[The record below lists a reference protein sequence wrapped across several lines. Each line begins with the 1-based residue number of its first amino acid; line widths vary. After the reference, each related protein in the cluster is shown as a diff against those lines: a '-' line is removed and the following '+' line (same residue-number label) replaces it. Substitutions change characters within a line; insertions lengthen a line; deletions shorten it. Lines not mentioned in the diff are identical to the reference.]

1 MKRSAIFFYVSVS
14 FILVTG
20 LSFTRPVDSKP
31 KTETDALSHDVVSQN
46 TSANELDLLIK
57 QRPYIQDSLLRAHFM
72 SIVNQYQERL
82 WFHIDKPYYGVGDT
96 LWFRGYLID
105 ASMLIPNTQSNY
117 VYVDL
122 FDRRRRLVTSKKIKR
137 DSIGFA
143 NNIILPDTLSAG
155 EYTLRAYTG
164 WMLNFDPKN
173 FFQCNFTIG
182 NLYTGVNS
190 NISYT
195 DKHMIIEL
203 SDKSSRPYG
212 NKKTAYRIYSK
223 GGTLLSKGKLKTTST
238 TGALF
243 IPLPNK
249 SMREGSYVETNIDMG
264 YRIYN
269 RTFFIDP
276 PEYDFDIQFLP
287 EGGDLIAGAPQRIA
301 FKAVRSDGYPVVVQG
316 KILNASGAT
325 IASFQSEHDGMGSFL
340 LTPKIGETYQAVTTC
355 NLTYNGNPD
364 LSNNNAGIDSLFDAS
379 SSEIKTKTSDLPAA
393 TDRTCALAV
402 SPEGDLIHY
411 RFLGNIPEMSTLVG
425 HTRNL
430 CLFTQPISPNDF
442 SEGLIHIDSLPEG
455 ILHLMLVDSL
465 GLPLTERLVYV
476 SHPELRPA
484 WKVRPDKA
492 SYEKR
497 EKVKVDL
504 ELDRPEFFSNYYSV
518 SVTDRSTVYYDSLS
532 ENINSYLFVT
542 SDLKG
547 YVHNAGYYFIDNSP
561 ARMQKLDLVMLTNG
575 WRRFKANTQPANIE
589 NRNNKKD
596 GVRPSFDPHLSY
608 TAHISAQ
615 DSCSA
620 LSYFLPAPFT
630 PQNRVEQNQFFTGK
644 VTSLLWNKEAK
655 NVEVKAV
662 TLDKDS
668 LTFLTTTDSSGRFTI
683 DGFDIADTTLFQF
696 TSRGGKRDKTPYYV
710 EIDRI
715 YPHPLH
721 TPFYPYSKGDVKL
734 PYEKQFKAYLTS
746 TNKDS
751 IAGFTLDE
759 VTVTGRDPFLPLRST
774 YGRVYDTTY
783 ISKHKSWNVYQ
794 YLARLAN
801 VGRYVREQLFT
812 IILPGGRIQFLAQVR
827 VNDSIIGSRQI
838 NFLKGIDMEDV
849 KYIGVIVPEG
859 LAGVAP
865 SPSNVTHPYLQS
877 KIYPYRIEVIL
888 KKGARITQ
896 PDYTLYESFGYA
908 KPVEFYHQ
916 RYDRP
921 WRLNSKHFDRRSTL
935 YWNPYVQVSD
945 DGKASIEFYAD
956 DSNNP
961 QYEITIEGI
970 SPSGIPVFYRSAL
983 SKEE

>member
-1 MKRSAIFFYVSVS
+1 MKTQFIFF
-14 FILVTG
+14 FTTLTIAFLTG
-20 LSFTRPVDSKP
+20 FSFTRPSEIP
-31 KTETDALSHDVVSQN
+31 SNTTSINSTNPVVSTQD
-46 TSANELDLLIK
+46 LDLLIK
-57 QRPYIQDSLLRAHFM
+57 HNPNSRDSLLRSHFM
-72 SIVNQYQERL
+72 SMASQYQERL
-82 WFHIDKPYYGVGDT
+82 WFHLDKPYYGVGDT
-96 LWFRGYLID
+96 VWFRGYLID
-105 ASMLIPNTQSNY
+105 ASMLIPNTQSNF

-164 WMLNFDPKN
+164 WMLNFDHKN
-173 FFQCNFTIG
+173 FFQCNFTVG

-190 NISYT
+190 NITYT
-195 DKHMIIEL
+195 DKHMVIEL
-203 SDKSSRPYG
+203 SDKTSKPYG
-212 NKKTAYRIYSK
+212 NKKTTYKIFSK
-223 GGTLLSKGKLKTTST
+223 GGTLLSKGKMRTTST

-249 SMREGSYVETNIDMG
+249 SSREGSYVETNVDMG

-287 EGGDLIAGAPQRIA
+287 EGGDLIADAPQRIA
-301 FKAVRSDGYPVVVQG
+301 FKAVRSDGYPVLVKG
-316 KILNASGAT
+316 KIVNTAGET
-325 IASFQSEHDGMGSFL
+325 VASFFSEHDGMGTFS
-340 LTPKIGETYQAVTTC
+340 LTPKVGETYQAITTC
-355 NLTYNGNPD
+355 NLVYNGNLD
-364 LSNNNAGIDSLFDAS
+364 LSTNPSGNDSLFDTSVADVKV
-379 SSEIKTKTSDLPAA
+379 KTTSLPTALEQA
-393 TDRTCALAV
+393 CALTV
-402 SPEGDLIHY
+402 HQDGDLIHY

-430 CLFTQPISPNDF
+430 CLFTQSIPANGF
-442 SEGLIHIDSLPEG
+442 SEGLIHTDSLPEG

-465 GLPLTERLVYV
+465 GLPMTERLVYV
-476 SHPELRPA
+476 SHPETRPK
-484 WKVRPDKA
+484 WNVHQDKA

-497 EKVKVDL
+497 EKVKIDIK
-504 ELDRPEFFSNYYSV
+504 LDKPEFFSNYYSV
-518 SVTDRSTVYYDSLS
+518 SITDRSTIYYDSLS
-532 ENINSYLFVT
+532 ENINSYLLVT

-547 YVHNAGYYFIDNSP
+547 YIHNAGYYFIDNSLHRRQ
-561 ARMQKLDLVMLTNG
+561 ALDLVMLTHG
-575 WRRFKANTQPANIE
+575 WRRFTPNKDFSDDTKK
-589 NRNNKKD
+589 NNKKKNNLN
-596 GVRPSFDPHLSY
+596 SFDPRLSY
-608 TAHISAQ
+608 TAYTASK
-615 DSCSA
+615 DTCSS
-620 LSYFLPAPFT
+620 LSYFLPSAFY
-630 PQNRVEQNQFFTGK
+630 PQHLAEQNQYFTGK
-644 VTSLLWNKEAK
+644 VTTLMWNKEAK
-655 NVEVKAV
+655 NVNVTAM

-668 LTFLTTTDSSGRFTI
+668 LIFSTSTDSTGRFII

-696 TSRGGKRDKTPYYV
+696 TSRGGKHNKTPHYV
-710 EIDRI
+710 EVDKI
-715 YPHPLH
+715 YPRPLH
-721 TPFYPYSKGDVKL
+721 TPFYPYSKGDIKL

-746 TNKDS
+746 TNTDTIS
-751 IAGFTLDE
+751 GFTLDE
-759 VTVTGRDPFLPLRST
+759 ITVTGRDPFLPLRST

-801 VGRYVREQLFT
+801 VGRYFREQQFT

-827 VNDSIIGSRQI
+827 VNDSIIGGRQI

-859 LAGVAP
+859 VAGVVP
-865 SPSNVTHPYLQS
+865 SPGNATHPFLQS

-888 KKGARITQ
+888 KKGALITQ

-908 KPVEFYHQ
+908 KHVEFYHQ

-935 YWNPYVQVSD
+935 YWNPYVLVSD

-956 DSNNP
+956 DSNDP
-961 QYEITIEGI
+961 QYEITIQGI
-970 SPSGIPVFYRSAL
+970 SPSGIPVLYRSAV
-983 SKEE
+983 STEE